1 MIAESTQ
8 PTTNHAQVKND
19 LITLNKKKIPKIRV
33 TYLRDYLN
41 ILKKRYGNPDGESL
55 GRITIMGLDAIDRVL
70 VRYYMSNFL
79 IDPIVVSYLKKKGL
93 VPDTAY
99 DSNENRICWDPKH
112 TSTEIKRYVEGQH
125 DKRSNPVN
133 IGERINN
140 LKGWVPKKSTKQFI
154 EADNSLELGPSDILI
169 DFKDNSKKG
178 TKQPF
183 NLLNPDIEAMNALKK
198 KKLTK

>member
-93 VPDTAY
+93 VPDTVY
-99 DSNENRICWDPKH
+99 DSNENRICWD
-112 TSTEIKRYVEGQH
+112 QA
-125 DKRSNPVN
+125 
-133 IGERINN
+133 
-140 LKGWVPKKSTKQFI
+140 W
-154 EADNSLELGPSDILI
+154 LESR
-169 DFKDNSKKG
+169 
-178 TKQPF
+178 
-183 NLLNPDIEAMNALKK
+183 
-198 KKLTK
+198 